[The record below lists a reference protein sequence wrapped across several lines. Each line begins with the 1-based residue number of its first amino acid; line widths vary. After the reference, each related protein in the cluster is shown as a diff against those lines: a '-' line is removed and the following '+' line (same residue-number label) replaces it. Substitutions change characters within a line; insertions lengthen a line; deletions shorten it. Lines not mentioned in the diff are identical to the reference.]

1 MKNLYILQDINE
13 EKLSK
18 LKEENADFI
27 AFDYVSHKILAKN
40 KIKHNLIDDYI
51 NENDRKEIFQF
62 CSTCLKQ
69 YERSNESDLKFH
81 NIDLVSIV
89 DRNELHEFLMDLI
102 PKIKAL
108 KKIIDKGLYDTIFV
122 SSDIYEIFSKT
133 KFKSNIKFLNKI
145 EKNLLTLEKVDI
157 PLNFEIMET
166 KFTISR
172 KRYKKLKGNIEKT
185 TTGLFRLRKNYENK
199 KKIVLIEFDPEIYHD
214 LLQEINKRGFQPVLV
229 NFRKTATASLRSIKY
244 LKKSNSLIML
254 TEDWLKKSQ
263 FEEIK
268 TARANFL
275 HKIKNVTK
283 NKIFLPNFVYDEI
296 DFNMTIQEKINN
308 ILVQRLDE
316 YLAQI
321 LVAESIENAD
331 DVLGIIT
338 LNFSGETEKIFSR
351 IKNDIPIILLQHA
364 FANYTKSI
372 SYFDILDDYH
382 LIKHKI
388 AVWGDIIK
396 DYLIHVKAIPENK
409 IIVSGSPKYDSY
421 SRIEKN
427 KKSQKIMLV
436 TLRPIITHME
446 GPRIELYEKYEKT
459 LYKLIQISKNVENLQ
474 IIFKLHP
481 QQNISNQIIINMI
494 KENEGIKILQFEP
507 IKELL
512 ADCDLHV
519 NIAPDNFDASSV
531 ILEAMMMGK
540 PTLNIQLQKNEI
552 EFEFIKDNAIKSV
565 YYDSNIERSVLD
577 LISHHG
583 TEELFNNS
591 QNFLNK
597 YMKNRGN
604 AAKKLIDS
612 IEDLMTRN

>member
-13 EKLSK
+13 EKLSE
-18 LKEENADFI
+18 LKEENAVFI
-27 AFDYVSHKILAKN
+27 AFDYISHKILAKN

-172 KRYKKLKGNIEKT
+172 KKYKMLKGNIEKT

-214 LLQEINKRGFQPVLV
+214 LLQEINKHGFQPVLV

-254 TEDWLKKSQ
+254 AEDWLKKSQ

-275 HKIKNVTK
+275 HKIKNVAK
-283 NKIFLPNFVYDEI
+283 NKIFLPNCVYEEI
-296 DFNMTIQEKINN
+296 DFNVIIQKKINN
-308 ILVQRLDE
+308 ILIQRLDE
-316 YLAQI
+316 YLIQI
-321 LVAESIENAD
+321 LVAESIKNAD
-331 DVLGIIT
+331 DIAGIIT

-351 IKNDIPIILLQHA
+351 IQSDIPIILLQHG
-364 FANYTKSI
+364 FANYTKAI

-421 SRIEKN
+421 SKIKKN
-427 KKSQKIMLV
+427 KKNQKIMLV

-459 LYKLIQISKNVENLQ
+459 LHKLIQISKDVENLQ

-583 TEELFNNS
+583 TDELFSNS

-612 IEDLMTRN
+612 IEDLTVKN

>member
-69 YERSNESDLKFH
+69 YERSDESDLKFH

-89 DRNELHEFLMDLI
+89 DRNELHEFLMDLV

-108 KKIIDKGLYDTIFV
+108 KKIIDKGLYDRIFV

-157 PLNFEIMET
+157 PLNFEIMKT

-172 KRYKKLKGNIEKT
+172 KKYKMLKGNIEKT

-254 TEDWLKKSQ
+254 AEDWLKKSQ

-308 ILVQRLDE
+308 ILIQRLDE

-351 IKNDIPIILLQHA
+351 IKNDIPVILLQHA

-372 SYFDILDDYH
+372 SYFDMLDDYH

-421 SRIEKN
+421 SKIKKN
-427 KKSQKIMLV
+427 KKNQKIMLV

-459 LYKLIQISKNVENLQ
+459 LHKLIQISKDVENLQ

-494 KENEGIKILQFEP
+494 KGNEGIKILQFEP

-577 LISHHG
+577 LISYHG
-583 TEELFNNS
+583 TDELFSNS

-612 IEDLMTRN
+612 IEDLMVKN

>member
-13 EKLSK
+13 EKLSE

-27 AFDYVSHKILAKN
+27 AFDYISHKILTKN

-51 NENDRKEIFQF
+51 DENDRKEMFQF
-62 CSTCLKQ
+62 CSACLKQ
-69 YERSNESDLKFH
+69 YEKFDESDFKFH
-81 NIDLVSIV
+81 NIDLVSVV
-89 DRNELHEFLMDLI
+89 DRNELHEFLMDLVT
-102 PKIKAL
+102 KIKVL
-108 KKIIDKGLYDTIFV
+108 KKIIEKQLYNTIFV
-122 SSDIYEIFSKT
+122 SSDIYEIFLKT

-145 EKNLLTLEKVDI
+145 EKNHLTLEKIEI
-157 PLNFEIMET
+157 PLNLEIMET

-172 KRYKKLKGNIEKT
+172 GKYKILKGSIEKT
-185 TTGLFRLRKNYENK
+185 IAGLFRLRKNYTNK

-214 LLQEINKRGFQPVLV
+214 LLQEIDKHGFQPVLV
-229 NFRKTATASLRSIKY
+229 NFRKTSITSLRSIRH

-254 TEDWLKKSQ
+254 AEDWLKKSQ
-263 FEEIK
+263 FKEIN
-268 TARANFL
+268 TVRANFL
-275 HKIKNVTK
+275 NKIRNVME
-283 NKIFLPNFVYDEI
+283 NEIFLPNCVYEEI
-296 DFNMTIQEKINN
+296 DFNVVVQKKINN

-316 YLAQI
+316 YLTQI
-321 LVAESIENAD
+321 LVAESIENAN

-351 IKNDIPIILLQHA
+351 IRSDIPVILLQHG

-372 SYFDILDDYH
+372 SYFDLLDDYH

-421 SRIEKN
+421 SRVEKN
-427 KKSQKIMLV
+427 KKNQKIMLV

-459 LYKLIQISKNVENLQ
+459 LHKLIQISKNIEDLQ

-481 QQNISNQIIINMI
+481 QQNISNQIIIDMI
-494 KENEGIKILQFEP
+494 KENNKIKILQFDP

-512 ADCDLHV
+512 SDCDLHV

-531 ILEAMMMGK
+531 ILEAMIMGK
-540 PTLNIQLQKNEI
+540 PTLNIQLQKNDI

-565 YYDSNIERSVLD
+565 YYDSNIKQLVLD
-577 LISHHG
+577 LISQHG
-583 TEELFNNS
+583 TEELLNNS

-612 IEDLMTRN
+612 IENLMMKN

>member
-13 EKLSK
+13 EKLSE

-27 AFDYVSHKILAKN
+27 AFDYISHKILAKN

-89 DRNELHEFLMDLI
+89 DRNELHEFLMDLV

-108 KKIIDKGLYDTIFV
+108 KKIIDKGLYDIIFV

-172 KRYKKLKGNIEKT
+172 KKYKMLKGNIEKT

-244 LKKSNSLIML
+244 LKKSNSLVML
-254 TEDWLKKSQ
+254 AEDWLKKSQ

-275 HKIKNVTK
+275 YKIKNVTK

-308 ILVQRLDE
+308 ILIQRLDE

-321 LVAESIENAD
+321 LVAESIENAY

-351 IKNDIPIILLQHA
+351 IKNDIPVILLQHA

-421 SRIEKN
+421 SKIKKN
-427 KKSQKIMLV
+427 KKNQKIMLV

-459 LYKLIQISKNVENLQ
+459 LHKLIQISKDVENLQ

-494 KENEGIKILQFEP
+494 KGNEGIKILQFEP

-531 ILEAMMMGK
+531 ILEAMMMRK

-565 YYDSNIERSVLD
+565 YYDSNVEQSVLD

-583 TEELFNNS
+583 TDELFSNS

-612 IEDLMTRN
+612 IEDLVAKN

>member
-13 EKLSK
+13 EKLSE

-27 AFDYVSHKILAKN
+27 AFDYISHKILAKN

-157 PLNFEIMET
+157 PLNFEIMKT

-172 KRYKKLKGNIEKT
+172 KKYKMLKGNIEKT

-244 LKKSNSLIML
+244 LKKSNSLVML
-254 TEDWLKKSQ
+254 AEDWLQKPQ

-351 IKNDIPIILLQHA
+351 IKNDIPVILLQHA

-421 SRIEKN
+421 SKIKKN
-427 KKSQKIMLV
+427 KKNQKIMLV

-459 LYKLIQISKNVENLQ
+459 LHKLIQISKDIENLQ

-577 LISHHG
+577 LISYHG
-583 TEELFNNS
+583 TDELFSNS

-612 IEDLMTRN
+612 IEDLMVKN

>member
-89 DRNELHEFLMDLI
+89 DRNELHEFLMDLV

-172 KRYKKLKGNIEKT
+172 KKYKMLKGNIEKT

-214 LLQEINKRGFQPVLV
+214 LLQEINKHGFQPVLV

-244 LKKSNSLIML
+244 LKKSNSLVML
-254 TEDWLKKSQ
+254 AEDWLKKSQ

-283 NKIFLPNFVYDEI
+283 NKIFLPNFVYDDI

-351 IKNDIPIILLQHA
+351 IKNDIPVILLQHA

-427 KKSQKIMLV
+427 KKNQKIMLV

-459 LYKLIQISKNVENLQ
+459 LHKLIQISKDVENLQ

-583 TEELFNNS
+583 TDELFSNS

-612 IEDLMTRN
+612 IEDLTIKD

>member
-13 EKLSK
+13 EKLSE

-27 AFDYVSHKILAKN
+27 AFDYISHKILAKN

-69 YERSNESDLKFH
+69 YERSDESDLKFH
-81 NIDLVSIV
+81 NIDLVSII
-89 DRNELHEFLMDLI
+89 DRNELHEFLMDLV
-102 PKIKAL
+102 PKIKVL
-108 KKIIDKGLYDTIFV
+108 KKIIDKGLYDKIFV

-172 KRYKKLKGNIEKT
+172 KKYKMLKGNIEKT
-185 TTGLFRLRKNYENK
+185 TTGLFRLRKNYEDK
-199 KKIVLIEFDPEIYHD
+199 KKIVLVEFDPEIYHD
-214 LLQEINKRGFQPVLV
+214 LLQEINKHGFQPVLV

-244 LKKSNSLIML
+244 LKKSNSLVML
-254 TEDWLKKSQ
+254 AEDWLKKSQ

-275 HKIKNVTK
+275 DKIKNVTK
-283 NKIFLPNFVYDEI
+283 NKIFLPNCVYEEI
-296 DFNMTIQEKINN
+296 DFNTIIQKKINN
-308 ILVQRLDE
+308 ILIQRLDE
-316 YLAQI
+316 YLTQI
-321 LVAESIENAD
+321 LVAESIKNKN

-351 IKNDIPIILLQHA
+351 IKNNIPVILLQHA

-388 AVWGDIIK
+388 AVWGDIVK
-396 DYLIHVKAIPENK
+396 NYLIHVKAIPENK

-427 KKSQKIMLV
+427 KKSQKMMLV

-459 LYKLIQISKNVENLQ
+459 LHKLIQISKNVKNLQ

-481 QQNISNQIIINMI
+481 QQNISNQIILDMI
-494 KENEGIKILQFEP
+494 KENNKIKILQFEP

-512 ADCDLHV
+512 SDCDLHV

-531 ILEAMMMGK
+531 ILEAMIMGK
-540 PTLNIQLQKNEI
+540 PTLNIKLQKNEI
-552 EFEFIKDNAIKSV
+552 GFEFIKDNAIKSV
-565 YYDSNIERSVLD
+565 NYDSNIEQLVLD

-583 TEELFNNS
+583 TDELFNNS

-597 YMKNRGN
+597 YMENRGN

-612 IEDLMTRN
+612 IEDLMIKN